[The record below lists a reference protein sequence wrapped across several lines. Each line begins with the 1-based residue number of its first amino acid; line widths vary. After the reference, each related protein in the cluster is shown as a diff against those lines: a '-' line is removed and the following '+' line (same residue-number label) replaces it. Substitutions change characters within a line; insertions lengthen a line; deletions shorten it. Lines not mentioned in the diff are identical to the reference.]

1 MTPISV
7 KEVNRI
13 WADVLTTTTVGTETI
28 RPDLALGRIL
38 AEDIHAAE
46 PYPTFRKSPFDG
58 YAVHFEKDRTD
69 YEVLAT
75 LGAGDVYDG
84 TVKEGAAVR
93 LMTGGALPDGTDT
106 IVMQEQVS
114 ATADGKSIHLNL
126 PVQKGDNVIPIGE
139 ECTTGDLILKAG
151 SVLTAG
157 AMSAAVGIGH
167 TDLTVYKDLRVLF
180 ITSGQ
185 ELVMPGEPRNGAQ
198 IYNSNAYLF
207 AGLLREYGFGQIGY
221 MHVTDKAS
229 ELDTEITRIFS
240 ASMEVDIIIS
250 TGGVSV
256 GLFDSMPQIYER
268 IGARKLYDRV
278 TMRPGSASFGGV
290 IERKGK
296 TVPILGLS
304 GNPSAAFN
312 AFHLIALPI
321 LRRLRG
327 EEQTALPELDCRMKE
342 GLHKNNPVDRF
353 VQGTVSYEDGIPFF
367 TPLERATAGS
377 LFGPA
382 RADALAFIPKGAPP
396 AMEGMSVRTVLL
408 KK

>member
-46 PYPTFRKSPFDG
+46 PYPPFRKSPFDG

-75 LGAGDVYDG
+75 LGAGEVYDG

-114 ATADGKSIHLNL
+114 PTADGKSIHLNL

-157 AMSAAVGIGH
+157 ACRQ
-167 TDLTVYKDLRVLF
+167 L
-180 ITSGQ
+180 
-185 ELVMPGEPRNGAQ
+185 
-198 IYNSNAYLF
+198 
-207 AGLLREYGFGQIGY
+207 
-221 MHVTDKAS
+221 
-229 ELDTEITRIFS
+229 S
-240 ASMEVDIIIS
+240 ASVI
-250 TGGVSV
+250 
-256 GLFDSMPQIYER
+256 R
-268 IGARKLYDRV
+268 I
-278 TMRPGSASFGGV
+278 
-290 IERKGK
+290 
-296 TVPILGLS
+296 
-304 GNPSAAFN
+304 
-312 AFHLIALPI
+312 
-321 LRRLRG
+321 
-327 EEQTALPELDCRMKE
+327 
-342 GLHKNNPVDRF
+342 
-353 VQGTVSYEDGIPFF
+353 
-367 TPLERATAGS
+367 
-377 LFGPA
+377 
-382 RADALAFIPKGAPP
+382 
-396 AMEGMSVRTVLL
+396 
-408 KK
+408 